1 MMASHSLED
10 LCSVGLFL
18 SFRLVLAQNK
28 KELLV
33 NWWNDGKLEPSEELG
48 DMVSAAGDKD
58 LALKIYQLSGASG
71 KVRADTCW
79 HMSAAVEVQGYG

>member
-1 MMASHSLED
+1 MYIKHNLSLD
-10 LCSVGLFL
+10 VYLVC
-18 SFRLVLAQNK
+18 RLVLAQNK

-58 LALKIYQLSGASG
+58 LALKIYQLCGASG
-71 KVRADTCW
+71 KVCADFCW
-79 HMSAAVEVQGYG
+79 RTSAAVGLMGRVTS

>member
-1 MMASHSLED
+1 VSCD
-10 LCSVGLFL
+10 VWYC
-18 SFRLVLAQNK
+18 RLVLAQNK

-58 LALKIYQLSGASG
+58 LALKIYQLCGASG
-71 KVRADTCW
+71 KVC
-79 HMSAAVEVQGYG
+79 VEDCRY